1 MFLSLIRKQITILFR
16 SPSELLILLFMPIVL
31 ITILSFALGAL
42 WEGENEVSKVEL
54 AIVQQDDE
62 MQQVDQFLREAKD
75 SINLTSDMEK
85 YLQQMLPISILVE
98 QMETNEEMKQFIH
111 VTKLDPEKVDDAK
124 ESGEYSAILEVPKN
138 FPYDFLSS
146 IYLQDE
152 IPTFNVYLNE
162 SEKIT
167 STIVQSILD
176 YYQQQYSLAS
186 SLAQSG
192 VPTNIDALPKMEIT
206 SDIRTIDSQQEITSS
221 TYYTFS
227 MTVMFILYIASTLA
241 SQAFVEKYFHIF
253 DRVLL
258 ARIHPLTYLFSIM
271 TATII
276 IAMVQVGI
284 LFTFA
289 HFIFNISFAQWE
301 LFLIITLLLSIVV
314 GGLAALLSSVNY
326 RTNSG
331 EASNVF
337 SNAFVSVF
345 ALVGGSYFNI
355 SSLSPWLAEL
365 GMWTPNGAAL
375 NGYLKI
381 YQNATMVEIMPNII
395 HLSILAVLF
404 TVLAVVLFPK
414 RGGIV

>member
-62 MQQVDQFLREAKD
+62 MQQVDQFLLEAKD
-75 SINLTSDMEK
+75 FINRTSDMEK
-85 YLQQMLPISILVE
+85 YLQHMLPISILVE

-111 VTKLDPEKVDDAK
+111 VTKLDPEKVEDAK
-124 ESGEYSAILEVPKN
+124 ESGEYAAILEVPKN
-138 FPYDFLSS
+138 FTYDFLSS
-146 IYLQDE
+146 IYLQGE
-152 IPTFNVYLNE
+152 KPTFNVYLNE

-192 VPTNIDALPKMEIT
+192 VPTNIDSLPKMEIT

-289 HFIFNISFAQWE
+289 YFIFNISFTQWE
-301 LFLIITLLLSIVV
+301 SFLIITLLLSIVV

-381 YQNATMVEIMPNII
+381 YQNASMAEIMPNII

-404 TVLAVVLFPK
+404 IVLAVVLFPK

>member
-16 SPSELLILLFMPIVL
+16 SPTELLILLFMPIVL

-62 MQQVDQFLREAKD
+62 MQQVDQFLLEAKD
-75 SINLTSDMEK
+75 FINRTSDMEK
-85 YLQQMLPISILVE
+85 YLQHMLPISILVE

-111 VTKLDPEKVDDAK
+111 VTKLDPEKVEDAK
-124 ESGEYSAILEVPKN
+124 ESGEYAAILEVPKN
-138 FPYDFLSS
+138 FTYDFLSS
-146 IYLQDE
+146 IYLQGE
-152 IPTFNVYLNE
+152 KPTFNVYLNE

-192 VPTNIDALPKMEIT
+192 VPTNIDSLPKMEIT

-289 HFIFNISFAQWE
+289 YFIFNISFAQWE
-301 LFLIITLLLSIVV
+301 SFLIITLLLSIVV

-326 RTNSG
+326 RTNSRKRQM
-331 EASNVF
+331 
-337 SNAFVSVF
+337 
-345 ALVGGSYFNI
+345 YFPMPL
-355 SSLSPWLAEL
+355 SL
-365 GMWTPNGAAL
+365 
-375 NGYLKI
+375 YL
-381 YQNATMVEIMPNII
+381 P
-395 HLSILAVLF
+395 L
-404 TVLAVVLFPK
+404 
-414 RGGIV
+414 

>member
-1 MFLSLIRKQITILFR
+1 MFLSLIRKQITILLR
-16 SPSELLILLFMPIVL
+16 SPSEMLILLFMPIVL

-62 MQQVDQFLREAKD
+62 IQQLDQFLHEAKG
-75 SINLTSDMEK
+75 SMNITSDMEK
-85 YLQQMLPISILVE
+85 NLQQLLPISILLQQIE
-98 QMETNEEMKQFIH
+98 GNEEMKQFIH
-111 VTKLDPEKVDDAK
+111 LTELQPEKLEDAK
-124 ESGEYSAILEVPKN
+124 ESGEYSAILEVPKDFTFN
-138 FPYDFLSS
+138 FLSS
-146 IYLQDE
+146 IYLQGE
-152 IPTFNVYLNE
+152 KPTFNVYLNE

-176 YYQQQYSLAS
+176 YYQQQYSLVS
-186 SLAQSG
+186 SLAQNG
-192 VPTNIDALPKMEIT
+192 VPMNMDALPKMEIA
-206 SDIRTIDSQQEITSS
+206 SDTRTVDSQTEITSS

-258 ARIHPLTYLFSIM
+258 ARIHPLTYLLSIM

-276 IAMVQVGI
+276 LAIVQVGL

-289 HFIFNISFAQWE
+289 HFVFHISFTQWE
-301 LFLIITLLLSIVV
+301 LFVVMTLLLSIVV
-314 GGLAALLSSVNY
+314 GGLAALLSSINY

-381 YQNATMVEIMPNII
+381 YQNATLMEIMPNII
-395 HLSILAVLF
+395 HLAILAVLF